1 MNEIF
6 FYILTVVLHEGGH
19 FYMAESLGYRTD
31 GILFSIYGAGLKS
44 NHSYK
49 SRDDIL
55 ISLAG
60 PLVNVILIIVCVAM
74 WWIFPTSYLFTLEFV
89 RCNIIVLV
97 FNILP
102 IYPLDGGRV
111 LFAVLGNRFKSNTRR
126 MYAINHYVCLSLGVL
141 FILLFVVSLF
151 YSINM
156 NLLFIGMFLT
166 TTPVLYDKNK
176 YFDTI
181 NAYNKKATCPQ
192 EVRTF
197 RIDAKDRNNLYK
209 YLSPHYISR
218 FEITNGT
225 DTQII
230 DERDLFN

>member
-1 MNEIF
+1 MGKVKIRFHPLFVLYIFLCVYFGWMNEIF

-102 IYPLDGGRV
+102 IYPLDGSKV
-111 LFAVLGNRFKSNTRR
+111 LNLILDKIFPYKLTHKISVIISFIVLIILIFVNYYNFNYTTILIISVIITNIVKYYQNINYLFNKFLLERYLYNFNFYKPKKITKIDNMYKEKLKNRF
-126 MYAINHYVCLSLGVL
+126 
-141 FILLFVVSLF
+141 
-151 YSINM
+151 
-156 NLLFIGMFLT
+156 
-166 TTPVLYDKNK
+166 
-176 YFDTI
+176 
-181 NAYNKKATCPQ
+181 
-192 EVRTF
+192 
-197 RIDAKDRNNLYK
+197 
-209 YLSPHYISR
+209 
-218 FEITNGT
+218 
-225 DTQII
+225 
-230 DERDLFN
+230 